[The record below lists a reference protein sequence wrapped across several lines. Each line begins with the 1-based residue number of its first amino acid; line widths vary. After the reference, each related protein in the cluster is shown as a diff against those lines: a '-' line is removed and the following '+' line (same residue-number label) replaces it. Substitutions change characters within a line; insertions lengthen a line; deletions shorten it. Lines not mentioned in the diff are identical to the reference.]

1 MPGLPNKVPQ
11 TVIDTI
17 EMYYL
22 TVLEGWKSEIKMLA
36 RDFPGGPVVK
46 NLLSGE
52 GEGGPY

>member
-17 EMYYL
+17 EVYYL
-22 TVLEGWKSEIKMLA
+22 TVLEGWKSEVKTSA